1 MVVFMFIL
9 KSEEWDSISKINP
22 PKRAFARETERRER
36 QRDREEREAERQRG
50 ERVDKSYEW

>member
-36 QRDREEREAERQRG
+36 QRDREEREAERH
-50 ERVDKSYEW
+50 EW